1 MSAADLAVVRRNFLT
16 RNPAALARYD
26 VNADGVVN
34 AFDLAVVRSNLG
46 RDLAVVAAPAPG
58 ARRPGGRLLDYAAHH
73 RDPVPP
79 RRLGRTRGQPR
90 VAHGMTGVRVTS
102 SPPRKRHLPRKKLR
116 AEPLDRS

>member
-46 RDLAVVAAPAPG
+46 RDLAVVAAPAPVAPAG
-58 ARRPGGRLLDYAAHH
+58 VCSTTPLTTATLSRRGVWGGLEANR
-73 RDPVPP
+73 
-79 RRLGRTRGQPR
+79 GWRT
-90 VAHGMTGVRVTS
+90 
-102 SPPRKRHLPRKKLR
+102 
-116 AEPLDRS
+116 E